1 MAEKIYAGKKVQVD
15 EEGYLLDPNEWT
27 EEIAREM
34 AKEDGLELT
43 EEHMA
48 VLKFLRDKYLKGEA
62 TTITIRSVGK
72 SGIVDIKGFYKLF
85 PGAPLKKA
93 SKYAGLP
100 KPSSCV

>member
-1 MAEKIYAGKKVQVD
+1 MAEKTYAGVTVQVD
-15 EEGYLLDPNEWT
+15 DEGYLLDPNQWT
-27 EEIAREM
+27 EDIAKEM

-43 EEHMA
+43 DTHIQ
-48 VLKFLRDKYLKGEA
+48 VLKFLRNKYQKGESL
-62 TTITIRSVGK
+62 TIRAVGK

>member
-1 MAEKIYAGKKVQVD
+1 MAEKTYAGITVQVD
-15 EEGYLLDPNEWT
+15 DEGYLLDPNQWT
-27 EEIAREM
+27 EDIAKEM

-43 EEHMA
+43 DTHMQ
-48 VLKFLRDKYLKGEA
+48 VLKFLREKYQKGESL
-62 TTITIRSVGK
+62 TIRSVGK